1 MDSRGTGNGTGSPTG
16 SSRRYARGTFVTK
29 RPKANDP
36 ISVVIS
42 RIARPGGSGAIPH
55 DFPAAAWAR
64 LFAVTLLRLQR
75 AKPRWASI
83 TAVQVEDL
91 LTSWLVF
98 VQDKSLSKPERD
110 MRLEEALE
118 QLEWQPPWGTKARR
132 HTANSP
138 RGRRH
143 KTGSRR

>member
-1 MDSRGTGNGTGSPTG
+1 MPKRSKVGDPT
-16 SSRRYARGTFVTK
+16 A
-29 RPKANDP
+29 
-36 ISVVIS
+36 VVIS
-42 RIARPGGSGAIPH
+42 RIARPGGSGPIPH
-55 DFPAAAWAR
+55 NFPAAAWAR

-98 VQDKSLSKPERD
+98 VQDASLSKPELD

-118 QLEWQPPWGTKARR
+118 QLETQPPWNVKVRR
-132 HTANSP
+132 RTANLPPS
-138 RGRRH
+138 RRH
-143 KTGSRR
+143 KKGSLK

>member
-1 MDSRGTGNGTGSPTG
+1 M
-16 SSRRYARGTFVTK
+16 TK
-29 RPKANDP
+29 RFKANDP
-36 ISVVIS
+36 TSVVIS
-42 RIARPGGSGAIPH
+42 RIARPGGSGPVPH

-91 LTSWLVF
+91 LTSWFVF

-138 RGRRH
+138 LGRRH
-143 KTGSRR
+143 KKGARR